1 MPLDGGQQLVSG
13 LPVPSPTR
21 ASLPH
26 RARCGPARLSRPCC
40 VDLRL
45 DFVFFTFCLFLTS
58 VSFAPTDFLPLPSF

>member
-13 LPVPSPTR
+13 LPG